1 MADAV
6 AEYARHRLAPDNW
19 ALGRFVV
26 PLARWSE
33 LEAAAPQE
41 PWPVS
46 VLAAPIDAPRI
57 REIIDRTDYGL
68 EIEAVECKAS
78 TPAEALAAA
87 ELVQVGVDVYAEFAP
102 TGDLDAMALAL
113 RRAGA
118 AAKIRTGGVTADA
131 FPASRDVLSFLR
143 ACRTARIRF
152 KATAGLH
159 HAVRGE
165 YRLTYEPA
173 APVGTMYGFLNIAMA
188 AAFLWLGRDDETVI
202 AVLEEREQDAFEF
215 TDAGGS
221 WRNKRLTRDQLYE
234 VRREFFV
241 GFGSCSF
248 SEPMA
253 EVGLQPV
260 PRA

>member
-26 PLARWSE
+26 PLARWTE

-46 VLAAPIDAPRI
+46 VLAAPSDAPRI
-57 REIIDRTDYGL
+57 REIIDGTDYGL
-68 EIEAVECKAS
+68 EIEAVECKAAS
-78 TPAEALAAA
+78 PAEALSALD
-87 ELVQVGVDVYAEFAP
+87 LVQIGTDVYVEFAP
-102 TGDLDAMALAL
+102 SGDLSAMTTAL

-118 AAKIRTGGVTADA
+118 AAKIRTGGVTPDS
-131 FPASRDVLSFLR
+131 FPAARDVLSFLR
-143 ACRTARIRF
+143 ACRGARIRF

-188 AAFLWLGRDDETVI
+188 AAFHWFDRDDDTVL
-202 AVLEEREQDAFEF
+202 AVLEERSADAFEF

-253 EVGLQPV
+253 EVGLQAV
-260 PRA
+260 PRT

>member
-6 AEYARHRLAPDNW
+6 AEYGRHRLAPDNW

-26 PLARWSE
+26 PLSRWSE
-33 LEAAAPQE
+33 LEAAAPHE

-46 VLAAPIDAPRI
+46 VLAAPPMRRAFR
-57 REIIDRTDYGL
+57 RSSRTTTTDL
-68 EIEAVECKAS
+68 EIEAVECKAA
-78 TPAEALAAA
+78 TPAEAASASD
-87 ELVQVGVDVYAEFAP
+87 LVQLGIEVYVEFALS
-102 TGDLDAMALAL
+102 GDMDAMAAAL
-113 RRAGA
+113 RHVGA

-143 ACRTARIRF
+143 ACRTAGIRF

-173 APVGTMYGFLNIAMA
+173 APAGTMFGFLNVAMA
-188 AAFLWLGRDDETVI
+188 SAFHWFDHDDTTVL
-202 AVLEEREQDAFEF
+202 AVLEERAPGAFVF
-215 TDAGGS
+215 SDGGAT
-221 WRNKRLTRDQLYE
+221 WRSKRLSRDQLRE

-253 EVGLQPV
+253 EVGLQAV

>member
-1 MADAV
+1 MTDAV

-26 PLARWSE
+26 PFSRWNE
-33 LEAAAPQE
+33 LETTAPKE

-46 VLAAPIDAPRI
+46 VLAAPSDAPRI
-57 REIIDRTDYGL
+57 REIIDATDYGL
-68 EIEAVECKAS
+68 EIEAVECKAA
-78 TPAEALAAA
+78 TPAEALSAST
-87 ELVQVGVDVYAEFAP
+87 LVQIGVDVYAEFAP
-102 TGDLDAMALAL
+102 TGALSRITTAL

-143 ACRTARIRF
+143 ACRKTGLRF

-165 YRLTYEPA
+165 YRLTYEPG

-188 AAFLWLGRDDETVI
+188 AAFSWFDRDDEIVL

-221 WRNKRLTRDQLYE
+221 WRGKRLTRDQLYE

>member
-1 MADAV
+1 MTTAV
-6 AEYARHRLAPDNW
+6 
-19 ALGRFVV
+19 
-26 PLARWSE
+26 
-33 LEAAAPQE
+33 
-41 PWPVS
+41 
-46 VLAAPIDAPRI
+46 
-57 REIIDRTDYGL
+57 
-68 EIEAVECKAS
+68 
-78 TPAEALAAA
+78 
-87 ELVQVGVDVYAEFAP
+87 
-102 TGDLDAMALAL
+102 

-118 AAKIRTGGVTADA
+118 SAKIRTGGVTADA
-131 FPASRDVLSFLR
+131 FPPAGDVLSFLR
-143 ACRTARIRF
+143 ACRRARLRF

-159 HAVRGE
+159 HAIRGE
-165 YRLTYEPA
+165 YRLTYEPS
-173 APVGTMYGFLNIAMA
+173 APQGTMYGFLNIAMA
-188 AAFLWLGRDDETVI
+188 AAFHWFDRDDATVL